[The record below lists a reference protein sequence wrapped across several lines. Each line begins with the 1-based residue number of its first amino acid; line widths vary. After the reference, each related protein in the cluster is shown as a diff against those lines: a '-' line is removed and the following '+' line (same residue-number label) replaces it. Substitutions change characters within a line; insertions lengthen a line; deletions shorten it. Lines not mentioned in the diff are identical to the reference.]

1 MLGSLTTPGRA
12 ATRADAADRVAFR
25 LGNAVGTRY
34 KSAFAAQW
42 PACTIPCRR
51 FAVPLTRVDAR
62 LGASVG
68 RYAFTVEDFH
78 LLLLLAGLPAHYQ
91 IRLIRPVRRLG
102 RPWAPRPLPRRSP
115 GSRMTL
121 AMTS

>member
-1 MLGSLTTPGRA
+1 MHGMLGSLTTPGRT

-25 LGNAVGTRY
+25 LGNAVGTRD

-51 FAVPLTRVDAR
+51 FAGTLAGADAR

-68 RYAFTVEDFH
+68 RYAFTAEDLH
-78 LLLLLAGLPAHYQ
+78 PSLLAGLPAHYQ
-91 IRLIRPVRRLG
+91 PGLRLTLLCLSVPIRRG
-102 RPWAPRPLPRRSP
+102 APTGP
-115 GSRMTL
+115 G
-121 AMTS
+121 

>member
-25 LGNAVGTRY
+25 LGNAVGTRD

-42 PACTIPCRR
+42 PACTLPCRR
-51 FAVPLTRVDAR
+51 FAVPLTRADAR

-68 RYAFTVEDFH
+68 RYTFTAEDFH
-78 LLLLLAGLPAHYQ
+78 LLLLAGLPAHY
-91 IRLIRPVRRLG
+91 
-102 RPWAPRPLPRRSP
+102 RS
-115 GSRMTL
+115 
-121 AMTS
+121 A